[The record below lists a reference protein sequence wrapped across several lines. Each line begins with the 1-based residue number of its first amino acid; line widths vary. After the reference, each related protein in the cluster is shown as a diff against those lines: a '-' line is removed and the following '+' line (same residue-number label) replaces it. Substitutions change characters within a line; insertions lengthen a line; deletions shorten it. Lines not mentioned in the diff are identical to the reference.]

1 MIQLRIYLIK
11 TQHFLIKTQPL
22 QNFLLGNTWGAM
34 SSALRSDHS
43 GVPGPGGVPLTSGGA
58 LPGVPLP
65 VAPALGG
72 ARAAGEAAHCPL
84 MLLAGSEWWWWGGEF
99 QEVPRNPFFMSPAV
113 SSGGAFW
120 GQGSDRGWISRAH
133 AFGILQ
139 ESFTQGFCDGCCTQV
154 TGALAFGGKAL
165 LKCAVLPARN
175 AAQAFLFS

>member
-1 MIQLRIYLIK
+1 M
-11 TQHFLIKTQPL
+11 
-22 QNFLLGNTWGAM
+22 
-34 SSALRSDHS
+34 
-43 GVPGPGGVPLTSGGA
+43 
-58 LPGVPLP
+58 
-65 VAPALGG
+65 
-72 ARAAGEAAHCPL
+72 
-84 MLLAGSEWWWWGGEF
+84 GGEF

-120 GQGSDRGWISRAH
+120 GQGSDRGWISQAH